1 MPEPYA
7 LKEASTVLRGA
18 RQSNLP
24 YLLDTMQA
32 VMEFLDRNTKINFGA
47 EMKRKHFTLL
57 HFGCYFPL
65 ASIRCSQKTLV

>member
-24 YLLDTMQA
+24 YLLDTMQSVSA
-32 VMEFLDRNTKINFGA
+32 KLDTIVQFLAFYVIDTEVR
-47 EMKRKHFTLL
+47 TL
-57 HFGCYFPL
+57 FAQRVVAF
-65 ASIRCSQKTLV
+65 R

>member
-24 YLLDTMQA
+24 YLLDSIA
-32 VMEFLDRNTKINFGA
+32 CFGGSY
-47 EMKRKHFTLL
+47 ETFE
-57 HFGCYFPL
+57 
-65 ASIRCSQKTLV
+65 